1 MEEKI
6 SLPYKQKTKSKSVK
20 VTFNRSRAAKAVLI
34 GMISFFI
41 VLSLQN
47 GSLFLDKILL
57 SSGIIVALLII
68 SSINKS

>member
-6 SLPYKQKTKSKSVK
+6 SLPYKQRTKSKSIK
-20 VTFNRSRAAKAVLI
+20 WTFNRSRAAKAVLI
-34 GMISFFI
+34 GMICFFI

-57 SSGIIVALLII
+57 SSSIIITLLII
-68 SSINKS
+68 SSIEKS